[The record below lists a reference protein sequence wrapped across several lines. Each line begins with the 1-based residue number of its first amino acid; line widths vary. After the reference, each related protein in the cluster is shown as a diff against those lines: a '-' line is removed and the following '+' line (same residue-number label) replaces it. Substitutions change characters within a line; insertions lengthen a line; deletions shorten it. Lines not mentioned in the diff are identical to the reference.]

1 MADQKNTPGLF
12 RNTSTP
18 TVEFNEKTGSAR
30 RPANIN
36 EAAEKPRHREEQRL
50 QLEESTQHNH
60 AQEGHEAHDEHLER
74 QEHGVSDEHLEQASH
89 HRNSAHLETLQQPDG
104 NTHRETLSNAE
115 ANAHREAIAAQRAED
130 AASAYDPE
138 LGHAHRETTGASPS
152 DPHNEQSDPELG
164 GTHREPTPQSSPST
178 THREATPEAA
188 SGPHREQTTEDAL
201 SDAAEAG
208 ASKRRETDALTF
220 LENAD
225 AERRRLD
232 DVLLPAEVASG
243 MDVVPDTS
251 LQTPF
256 ASEKQ
261 ASTEGTTID
270 LPSLDLE
277 AAGEA
282 AHRIFISPNDAHTE
296 QPVAKETPTEAITP
310 AAATTPRPAPPAAEH
325 RITKLDMSQAAIE
338 KLQATETQTR
348 ELNARLDR
356 INQQLESRPRKPR

>member
-1 MADQKNTPGLF
+1 MADQKDTPGLF

-50 QLEESTQHNH
+50 QLETSTKNNRAHE
-60 AQEGHEAHDEHLER
+60 AHEAHDEHLER

-89 HRNSAHLETLQQPDG
+89 HSNSAHLETLQQPDG
-104 NTHRETLSNAE
+104 NTHRETRSNAD
-115 ANAHREAIAAQRAED
+115 ANAHREAIAAQHAED
-130 AASAYDPE
+130 AARAYDPE
-138 LGHAHRETTGASPS
+138 LGYQHRETTGEPPS
-152 DPHNEQSDPELG
+152 DQHNEQTDPELG
-164 GTHREPTPQSSPST
+164 STHREPTPQSSPPT
-178 THREATPEAA
+178 THREATAEAV
-188 SGPHREQTTEDAL
+188 SGLHREQINEDEP
-201 SDAAEAG
+201 SEAAQAE

-225 AERRRLD
+225 AERHRRD
-232 DVLLPAEVASG
+232 DVLLPAEAASG

-256 ASEKQ
+256 SSENQ
-261 ASTEGTTID
+261 AATEGTTID

-296 QPVAKETPTEAITP
+296 QPIAKQTPTEAIAP
-310 AAATTPRPAPPAAEH
+310 AAVTSPQPAPPAAEH

-356 INQQLESRPRKPR
+356 INQQLESRPRKPH